1 MCNTHAARHLQP
13 RHLRPRHL
21 KSSATRRDVLRFT
34 LGGLGIAALGPVAM
48 RHMPVATGAP
58 QNVTRVLLINMI
70 GGNDGLNTVIP
81 RTLAAYYSRRPTIQI
96 PPGQELL
103 LTGGANP
110 TTQIGLHPTL
120 DQIRALWL
128 EGSVAAIQRVGYP
141 SENLSHFT
149 SSDIYSY
156 GVRNDFGSLGI
167 DPSGWIARYADLHAP
182 TPMGAVAVGVGRPL
196 DFVGGSSNPFLVQNL
211 AGFQFQSDPGNPND
225 QQHRL
230 QVVQDVLSSFG
241 GVGLSQESKT
251 AIELGHQLSA
261 QVQTAVS
268 NFTTGVTFPTTNIG
282 GFLRDAAT
290 LIEGG
295 FETRLFYTGFGG
307 FDLHGAQ
314 GAGVGAHATLL
325 TRLDDAVGAFVQDM
339 KNRGQWN
346 NTRIVIHSEFGR
358 RNYENASDGTDHGH
372 GNCFLV
378 LGGGIN
384 GGTHGVDLTPSDL
397 LAEYPTYAVDFRDV
411 YRDVLENHLGV
422 PDADSVFPEAQPI
435 STNLGIA

>member
-1 MCNTHAARHLQP
+1 MCNHHASRHLK
-13 RHLRPRHL
+13 PRHL

-34 LGGLGIAALGPVAM
+34 LGGLGLAALGPVAM
-48 RHMPVATGAP
+48 RNMPVATGAP
-58 QNVTRVLLINMI
+58 QNITRVLLINMI

-81 RTLAAYYSRRPTIQI
+81 RTLAEYYSRRPTIQI
-96 PPGQELL
+96 PAGQELM
-103 LTGGANP
+103 LTGGANS
-110 TTQIGLHPTL
+110 TSAIGLHPTM

-128 EGSVAAIQRVGYP
+128 EGSVAAVQRVGYP

-149 SSDIYSY
+149 SSDIYSQ

-167 DPSGWIARYADLHAP
+167 LPSGWIARYADLHAP

-196 DFVGGSSNPFLVQNL
+196 DFVGGTSNPFLVQNL
-211 AGFQFQSDPGNPND
+211 DGFEFQADPGNPND

-230 QVVQDVLSSFG
+230 QVVQGVLSGFG
-241 GVGLSQESKT
+241 GVGLSQEAKT
-251 AIELGHQLSA
+251 ALELGHQLTA
-261 QVQTAVS
+261 QVQAAVS
-268 NFTTGVTFPTTNIG
+268 GFTTAVTFPTTNIG

-325 TRLDDAVGAFVQDM
+325 QRLDDAVGAFVQDM

-358 RNYENASDGTDHGH
+358 RNYENASIGTDHGH

-384 GGTHGVDLTPSDL
+384 GGTHGPALVPSDL
-397 LAEYPTYAVDFRDV
+397 QSEYPTYAVDFRDV

-422 PDADSVFPEAQPI
+422 PDADPVFPEAQPI